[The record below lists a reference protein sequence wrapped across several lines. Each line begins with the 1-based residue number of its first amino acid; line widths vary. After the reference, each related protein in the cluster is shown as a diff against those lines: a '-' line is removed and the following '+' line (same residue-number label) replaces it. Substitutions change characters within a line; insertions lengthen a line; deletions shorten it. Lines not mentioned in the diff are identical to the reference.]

1 MENSAMRMTGLLGT
15 YKCNSCNQSNTFS
28 EKIPNEKVRNFSCPH
43 FKLIVMFINSNG
55 LKFHIKTYCN
65 QCYKEYSSDLKLGG
79 LDANHQLITDD
90 SYISFCCGNKIEVIL
105 NLVKDYVDTNSS
117 NYNNAALFNSNNNRN
132 SSNNNYKNFNNN
144 NNLNNN
150 FNNNS
155 YTFNPMMSNFMN
167 MNMMNNPNYQLFS
180 QMVLMNMNNNNFMNN
195 YGNFNNQNNNINSF
209 NNKSNSNNNNFNN
222 NFNNNMNYKGTNIS
236 NTQFDSSNIM
246 EFGKKKKLVTFLDES
261 TNKNYKIFT
270 SPDLKIKN
278 VLNDLLNQNPEINY
292 NNSRLAIN
300 GNNINLESSISSC
313 NLNENSIIVIKN

>member
-79 LDANHQLITDD
+79 LDANHRLITDD

-222 NFNNNMNYKGTNIS
+222 NFNNKMNYKGTNIS

-313 NLNENSIIVIKN
+313 NLDENSIIVIKN

>member
-1 MENSAMRMTGLLGT
+1 MESRVRMTGLLGT
-15 YKCNSCNQSNTFS
+15 YKCDSCNQSNTFS

-43 FKLIVMFINSNG
+43 FKLLVMFINSNG

-90 SYISFCCGNKIEVIL
+90 TYISFCCGNKIEVIL

-132 SSNNNYKNFNNN
+132 NSSNNYNNFNNNN

-150 FNNNS
+150 NFNNNS
-155 YTFNPMMSNFMN
+155 YSFNPMMSNFMN
-167 MNMMNNPNYQLFS
+167 MNMMNPNYQLFS
-180 QMVLMNMNNNNFMNN
+180 QMFLMNMNNNNNFMN
-195 YGNFNNQNNNINSF
+195 NFNNQNNNINNF
-209 NNKSNSNNNNFNN
+209 NNKNNSNNNNNFNN
-222 NFNNNMNYKGTNIS
+222 NINNNKNYKYNNIS
-236 NTQFDSSNIM
+236 NTKFDSSNIM

-292 NNSRLAIN
+292 NNSVLAIN
-300 GNNINLESSISSC
+300 GNNINPESSISSC

>member
-15 YKCNSCNQSNTFS
+15 YKCDSCNQSNTFS

-292 NNSRLAIN
+292 NNSRLTIN

-313 NLNENSIIVIKN
+313 NLDENSIIVIKN